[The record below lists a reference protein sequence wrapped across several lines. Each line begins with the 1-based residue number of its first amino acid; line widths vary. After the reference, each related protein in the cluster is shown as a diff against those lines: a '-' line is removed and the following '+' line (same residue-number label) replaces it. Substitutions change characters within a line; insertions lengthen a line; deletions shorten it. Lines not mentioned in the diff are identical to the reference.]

1 MPWKTATG
9 CLPGHLPDAARKRR
23 SSRASLPGHLR
34 VGLSCSRGVWKMPWK
49 TANTTKVS
57 SSAVVTGTQKR
68 LHVVPARR
76 LQSRPCS
83 AVTTARARHS
93 SHPMVALLA
102 SRLHTGFQCKHSH
115 RARSARDCAR
125 GRTILITQMLWI
137 KSYRLQLFLHAP
149 PCAAQPIAV
158 ERQEQGGQ
166 AAHFRETDDSG
177 LQISCALCHTFRA
190 ELSQERRRLLR
201 TIVHVF
207 VCFQVRVI
215 TGRSVFSGGG

>member
-1 MPWKTATG
+1 
-9 CLPGHLPDAARKRR
+9 
-23 SSRASLPGHLR
+23 
-34 VGLSCSRGVWKMPWK
+34 MPWK

-137 KSYRLQLFLHAP
+137 KSYITTGYSCSCTPHLALHNRSLSSDKSKGVKQLIFAKQTIQG
-149 PCAAQPIAV
+149 CRSAV
-158 ERQEQGGQ
+158 HSVTHSERSCHRSG
-166 AAHFRETDDSG
+166 DD
-177 LQISCALCHTFRA
+177 C
-190 ELSQERRRLLR
+190 
-201 TIVHVF
+201 
-207 VCFQVRVI
+207 
-215 TGRSVFSGGG
+215 

>member
-1 MPWKTATG
+1 MLGPPAIQRLRAG
-9 CLPGHLPDAARKRR
+9 PDNPDYSDA
-23 SSRASLPGHLR
+23 LDQ
-34 VGLSCSRGVWKMPWK
+34 V
-49 TANTTKVS
+49 
-57 SSAVVTGTQKR
+57 
-68 LHVVPARR
+68 LH
-76 LQSRPCS
+76 
-83 AVTTARARHS
+83 H
-93 SHPMVALLA
+93 
-102 SRLHTGFQCKHSH
+102 
-115 RARSARDCAR
+115 
-125 GRTILITQMLWI
+125 
-137 KSYRLQLFLHAP
+137 YRLQLFLHAP
-149 PCAAQPIAV
+149 PCPAQPIAV